1 MQLLVGPYALSGMN
15 RTVSGL
21 EVIGGSFDATSDH
34 SHPPGGITVPE
45 TSRKSFIPGHHIGV
59 APFAGKS
66 GSREIRALEGDAHG
80 SYRLDMAALNPQR
93 PALRV
98 SDADRD
104 EVIKV
109 LREGSADGRLSH
121 DTFLHRL
128 DLALQARYPEQL
140 ASLLSDLRPARRG
153 LADRTAAAWDGLT
166 GRLRGAWWAVR
177 LPRLVLPR
185 GGGRTVFTIG
195 RAGYSDLALPD
206 MTVSWRHAEL
216 RRIGDEWVLADLGST
231 NGTRANGWKVG
242 SGFLVRAGDR
252 VTFGQVEFRLCDPP
266 TNRY

>member
-1 MQLLVGPYALSGMN
+1 
-15 RTVSGL
+15 
-21 EVIGGSFDATSDH
+21 
-34 SHPPGGITVPE
+34 
-45 TSRKSFIPGHHIGV
+45 
-59 APFAGKS
+59 
-66 GSREIRALEGDAHG
+66 
-80 SYRLDMAALNPQR
+80 MAALNPRR

-128 DLALQARYPEQL
+128 DLALQARYPGQL
-140 ASLLSDLRPARRG
+140 ASVLNDLQPARRRLG
-153 LADRTAAAWDGLT
+153 LGDRTAAAWGGLT
-166 GRLRGAWWAVR
+166 GRLRAAWWAVR
-177 LPRLVLPR
+177 LPPLVLPR
-185 GGGRTVFTIG
+185 GGPRTVLTIG

-216 RRIGDEWVLADLGST
+216 RRVGDDWMLADLGST

-252 VTFGQVEFRLCDPP
+252 VTFGQVEFRLCDTPP
-266 TNRY
+266 GR

>member
-1 MQLLVGPYALSGMN
+1 
-15 RTVSGL
+15 
-21 EVIGGSFDATSDH
+21 
-34 SHPPGGITVPE
+34 
-45 TSRKSFIPGHHIGV
+45 
-59 APFAGKS
+59 
-66 GSREIRALEGDAHG
+66 
-80 SYRLDMAALNPQR
+80 MAALDPRR

-128 DLALQARYPEQL
+128 DLALQARYPGQL
-140 ASLLSDLRPARRG
+140 ASLLNDLQPGRRRLG
-153 LADRTAAAWDGLT
+153 LGDRTAAAWGGLT
-166 GRLRGAWWAVR
+166 GRLRAAWWAVR
-177 LPRLVLPR
+177 LPPLVLPR
-185 GGGRTVFTIG
+185 GGPRTVFTIG

-216 RRIGDEWVLADLGST
+216 RRVGDDWMLADLGST

-266 TNRY
+266 PGR

>member
-1 MQLLVGPYALSGMN
+1 VQAGVIVFDMTAL
-15 RTVSGL
+15 
-21 EVIGGSFDATSDH
+21 D
-34 SHPPGGITVPE
+34 
-45 TSRKSFIPGHHIGV
+45 
-59 APFAGKS
+59 
-66 GSREIRALEGDAHG
+66 
-80 SYRLDMAALNPQR
+80 PQR

-109 LREGSADGRLSH
+109 LREGSADGRLSY

-128 DLALQARYPEQL
+128 DLALRARYAGQL
-140 ASLLSDLRPARRG
+140 ASLLNDLRPARRRTG
-153 LADRTAAAWDGLT
+153 LGGRVAAGWEGLT
-166 GRLRGAWWAVR
+166 GQLRAARWAVR

-195 RAGYSDLALPD
+195 RAANSDLALAD

-216 RRIGDEWVLADLGST
+216 RRIGSDWVLADLGST
-231 NGTRANGWKVG
+231 NSTRANGWQVG

-252 VTFGQVEFRLCDPP
+252 VTFGQVEFRLSDS
-266 TNRY
+266 T